1 MKYEVTITPSA
12 KADIF
17 EIRTWLLEEY
27 PEVADKWLWECSRAS
42 ISLNEFP
49 QRCKFSD
56 ESPAFDVEVREL
68 LFGGKRNLYRI
79 LFTISEKKIFI
90 LRVRSTRQQR
100 LIDQFEEQAR

>member
-17 EIRTWLLEEY
+17 ETRTWLLENY
-27 PEVADKWLWECSRAS
+27 PDVADRWLWECSRAVT
-42 ISLNEFP
+42 SLSEFP
-49 QRCKFSD
+49 NRCKISD

-68 LFGGKRNLYRI
+68 LFGRKRNVYRI
-79 LFTISEKKIFI
+79 LFSIAENKVFI

-100 LIDQFEEQAR
+100 LIDQMED